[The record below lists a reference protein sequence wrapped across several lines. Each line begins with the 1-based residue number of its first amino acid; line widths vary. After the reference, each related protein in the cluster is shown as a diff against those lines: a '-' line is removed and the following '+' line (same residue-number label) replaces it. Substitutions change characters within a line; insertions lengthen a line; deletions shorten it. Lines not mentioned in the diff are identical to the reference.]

1 MVIRK
6 LIWDDWNTYHIAR
19 HYVNRAEIENVCFG
33 SRIQINKAGDGK
45 ISVIG
50 KTMDGRYLTIF
61 LASRTAGNFYPI
73 SARDSALKERKL
85 YKRKFR

>member
-45 ISVIG
+45 I
-50 KTMDGRYLTIF
+50 
-61 LASRTAGNFYPI
+61 
-73 SARDSALKERKL
+73 
-85 YKRKFR
+85 